1 MGVLHVDDLRPSRPP
16 CSVSEREAAQAVAAR
31 IRHHGLALTFEHAR
45 APTSPTW
52 VPLLRALLRLW
63 SVAFL
68 AAGWPNIALGLAAAS
83 VAGGVG
89 RIAGLVR
96 FVPLLGARAG
106 NVVALRIGSD
116 DGAKPLVVT
125 AHLDTHPTEGMP
137 LRRVHRFVAATSG
150 GLATLAAA
158 VATRPGVAAWRGA
171 AVLVSCEAVFTM
183 VLLAVRELQTPDEA
197 PDDNTSGLLALVRVA
212 ALVAEGSP
220 SHDVW
225 IVATGAGTTGSYGL
239 DAFLRARP
247 DLRDAWL
254 VEIDALGTG
263 EMVAS
268 PCAAR
273 FPRPGTPSPLVR
285 AVVAAARDAGD
296 PLAVR
301 RVRRSHSDARAA
313 LRRRVPAIVLT
324 AGLHPPAGGTGPDP
338 ANAERAARIV
348 DAFARASF

>member
-1 MGVLHVDDLRPSRPP
+1 LNVDDLWPSRPP
-16 CSVSEREAAQAVAAR
+16 CSVAERAAAEAVAAR
-31 IRHHGLALTFEHAR
+31 LRHHGLALSFETAR

-52 VPLLRALLRLW
+52 IPLLRALLRLW

-106 NVVALRIGSD
+106 SVVALRIGSD
-116 DGAKPLVVT
+116 DAAKPLVVT
-125 AHLDTHPTEGMP
+125 AHLDTHPTEGAP
-137 LRRVHRFVAATSG
+137 LHRVHRFVAATSG
-150 GLATLAAA
+150 ALATVAAA
-158 VATRPGVAAWRGA
+158 MATRPGVAAWRTA
-171 AVLVSCEAVFTM
+171 AVIVAGEAVFTM
-183 VLLAVRELQTPDEA
+183 IVLAARELQRPAEVT
-197 PDDNTSGLLALVRVA
+197 DDNTSGLLALVRVA
-212 ALVAEGSP
+212 ELIADGAP

-225 IVATGAGTTGSYGL
+225 VVATGAGTTGAYGL
-239 DAFLRARP
+239 DAFLRSRP

-254 VEIDALGTG
+254 VEIDALGTA
-263 EMVAS
+263 EMVAA

-273 FPRPGTPSPLVR
+273 FPRPGTPTPLVR
-285 AVVAAARDAGD
+285 AVVAAAREAGD

-313 LRRRVPAIVLT
+313 LRRRVPAIALT
-324 AGLHPPAGGTGPDP
+324 AGLHPPAGGPGPDP

-348 DAFARASF
+348 DAFARATF